1 MHKLLACYDYIL
13 RLASHAKAT
22 YYLFLLSVA
31 ESSFFPI
38 PPDVMLL
45 PMCLAQPNRV
55 WRLAGITTIGSV
67 LGGAIGYAIGAYAF
81 GFIEPVLADS
91 GYMDS
96 YLHAVRWFEE
106 WGFWAIFVAGFSPI
120 PYKVFTIAGGAMGM
134 ALLPFVVASFIGRGA
149 RFYLLALLI
158 RFFGHTADSLV
169 RKHMDRIGWMMVGM
183 ILIGIIVLSMR

>member
-67 LGGAIGYAIGAYAF
+67 LGGVIGYAIGAYAF

-158 RFFGHTADSLV
+158 RVFGHTADSLV
-169 RKHMDRIGWMMVGM
+169 RKHMNRIGWIMVGM

>member
-67 LGGAIGYAIGAYAF
+67 LGGVIGYAIGAYAF
-81 GFIEPVLADS
+81 GFIESVLVDS

-134 ALLPFVVASFIGRGA
+134 ALFPFVVASFIGRGA

-158 RFFGHTADSLV
+158 RVFGHTADSLV

>member
-55 WRLAGITTIGSV
+55 WRLAGITTIGSA
-67 LGGAIGYAIGAYAF
+67 LGGVIGYAIGAYAF

-96 YLHAVRWFEE
+96 YLDAVRWFEE

-158 RFFGHTADSLV
+158 RVFGHTADSLV

>member
-67 LGGAIGYAIGAYAF
+67 LGGVIGYAIGAYAF

-158 RFFGHTADSLV
+158 RVFGDTADSLV

>member
-67 LGGAIGYAIGAYAF
+67 LGGVIGYAIGAYAF

-91 GYMDS
+91 GYMNS

-158 RFFGHTADSLV
+158 RVFGHTADSLV
-169 RKHMDRIGWMMVGM
+169 RKHMDRIGWIMVGM

>member
-67 LGGAIGYAIGAYAF
+67 LGGVIGYAIGAYAF

-96 YLHAVRWFEE
+96 YLDAVRWFEE

-158 RFFGHTADSLV
+158 RVFGHTADSLV

>member
-67 LGGAIGYAIGAYAF
+67 LGGVIGYAIGAYAF

>member
-67 LGGAIGYAIGAYAF
+67 LGGVIGYAIGAYAF
-81 GFIEPVLADS
+81 GYIEPVLADN

-106 WGFWAIFVAGFSPI
+106 WGFLALFVPWFSPI

-158 RFFGHTADSLV
+158 RVFGHTADSLV
-169 RKHMDRIGWMMVGM
+169 RKHMDRIGWLMVGM
-183 ILIGIIVLSMR
+183 ILIGMIVLFMR

>member
-1 MHKLLACYDYIL
+1 MHKLLTCYDYIL

-67 LGGAIGYAIGAYAF
+67 LGGVIGYAIGAYAF

-91 GYMDS
+91 GYMNS

>member
-67 LGGAIGYAIGAYAF
+67 LGGVIGYAIGAYAF

-91 GYMDS
+91 GYMNS

-158 RFFGHTADSLV
+158 CVFGHTADSLV

>member
-67 LGGAIGYAIGAYAF
+67 LGGVIGYAIGAYAF

-91 GYMDS
+91 GYMNS

-106 WGFWAIFVAGFSPI
+106 WGFWAVFVAGFSPI

>member
-1 MHKLLACYDYIL
+1 MHKLLTCYDYIL

-67 LGGAIGYAIGAYAF
+67 LGGVIGYAIGAYAF

-158 RFFGHTADSLV
+158 RVFGHTADSLV

>member
-55 WRLAGITTIGSV
+55 WRIAGITTIGSV
-67 LGGAIGYAIGAYAF
+67 LGGVIGYAIGAYAF

-134 ALLPFVVASFIGRGA
+134 ALFPFVVASFIGRGA

-158 RFFGHTADSLV
+158 RVFGHTADSLV

>member
-91 GYMDS
+91 GYMNS

>member
-55 WRLAGITTIGSV
+55 WRIAGITTIGSV
-67 LGGAIGYAIGAYAF
+67 LGGVIGYAIGAYAF

-96 YLHAVRWFEE
+96 YLDAVRWFEE

-134 ALLPFVVASFIGRGA
+134 ALFPFVVASFIGRGA

-158 RFFGHTADSLV
+158 RVFGHTADSLV

>member
-67 LGGAIGYAIGAYAF
+67 LGGVIGYAIGAYAF
-81 GFIEPVLADS
+81 GYIEPVLADN

-158 RFFGHTADSLV
+158 RVFGHTADSLV
-169 RKHMDRIGWMMVGM
+169 RKHMDRIGWLMVGM
-183 ILIGIIVLSMR
+183 ILIGMIVLFMR

>member
-67 LGGAIGYAIGAYAF
+67 LGGVIGYAIGAYAF

-134 ALLPFVVASFIGRGA
+134 ALFPFVVASFIGRGA

-158 RFFGHTADSLV
+158 RVFGHTADSLV

>member
-67 LGGAIGYAIGAYAF
+67 LGGVIGYAIGAYAF

-158 RFFGHTADSLV
+158 RVFGHTADSLV

>member
-67 LGGAIGYAIGAYAF
+67 LGGVIGYAIGAYAF

-91 GYMDS
+91 GYMNS

-106 WGFWAIFVAGFSPI
+106 WGFGLFLSPGFL
-120 PYKVFTIAGGAMGM
+120 PY
-134 ALLPFVVASFIGRGA
+134 P
-149 RFYLLALLI
+149 I
-158 RFFGHTADSLV
+158 RFLPLQEGRWVWRYFP
-169 RKHMDRIGWMMVGM
+169 
-183 ILIGIIVLSMR
+183 LS

>member
-55 WRLAGITTIGSV
+55 WRLAGITTIGSA
-67 LGGAIGYAIGAYAF
+67 LGGVIGYAIGAYAF
-81 GFIEPVLADS
+81 GFIESVLVDS

-134 ALLPFVVASFIGRGA
+134 ALFPFVVASFIGRGA

-158 RFFGHTADSLV
+158 RVFGHTADSLV

-183 ILIGIIVLSMR
+183 ILIGIIVLSMK

>member
-13 RLASHAKAT
+13 RLASHEKAT

-55 WRLAGITTIGSV
+55 WRLAGIATIGSV
-67 LGGAIGYAIGAYAF
+67 LGGVIGYAIGAYAF

-91 GYMDS
+91 GYMNS

-183 ILIGIIVLSMR
+183 ILISIIVLSMR

>member
-1 MHKLLACYDYIL
+1 MHKLLTCYDYIL

-67 LGGAIGYAIGAYAF
+67 LGGVIGYAIGAYAF

>member
-38 PPDVMLL
+38 PPDVILL

-67 LGGAIGYAIGAYAF
+67 LGGVIGYAIGAYAF

-91 GYMDS
+91 GYMNS

>member
-1 MHKLLACYDYIL
+1 MHKLLTCYDYIL

-45 PMCLAQPNRV
+45 PMCLAQPNRI

-67 LGGAIGYAIGAYAF
+67 LGGVIGYAIGAYAF

-91 GYMDS
+91 GYMNS

>member
-67 LGGAIGYAIGAYAF
+67 LGGVIGYAIGAYAF

-91 GYMDS
+91 GYMNS

-134 ALLPFVVASFIGRGA
+134 ALFPFVVASFIGRGA

-158 RFFGHTADSLV
+158 RVFGHTADSLV

>member
-67 LGGAIGYAIGAYAF
+67 LGGVIGYAIGAYAF

-158 RFFGHTADSLV
+158 RVFGHTADSLV
-169 RKHMDRIGWMMVGM
+169 RKHMDRIGWMIVGM